1 MATCGEGTPQW
12 KTTIIVS
19 TSLQSHEIIRMLNAQ
34 QHRIRFSD
42 SVHPG
47 AFIFPLSGTAF
58 LMVDPQDLP
67 EPSEESG
74 VFERIKKFVQVH
86 RNCFLLLHSPFKGKK
101 ELETLTVIQNRFF
114 GSNLRIL
121 PVQNTDEIVKG
132 MLTIAKATSKP
143 HVDSIRDR
151 ISLARAHI
159 IESSPVWEM
168 LRDMLQNS
176 ADSHFKAQGIEG
188 QSQSSDR
195 FPTQEGTVCLEGL
208 TLMGES
214 VCGFSTSLLNSH
226 MGEKDVLIVDPCKSS
241 NLTI

>member
-86 RNCFLLLHSPFKGKK
+86 RNCFLLLRSPFKGKK

-168 LRDMLQNS
+168 LRDMLQNQ
-176 ADSHFKAQGIEG
+176 AGGGRWRPPE
-188 QSQSSDR
+188 
-195 FPTQEGTVCLEGL
+195 
-208 TLMGES
+208 
-214 VCGFSTSLLNSH
+214 
-226 MGEKDVLIVDPCKSS
+226 VLIVRGARAQAVGTAQRRLGGEICCVAQVSVAQ
-241 NLTI
+241 

>member
-176 ADSHFKAQGIEG
+176 AA
-188 QSQSSDR
+188 
-195 FPTQEGTVCLEGL
+195 
-208 TLMGES
+208 
-214 VCGFSTSLLNSH
+214 LNVNGRKKNTKPFR
-226 MGEKDVLIVDPCKSS
+226 GEKHQRPAPAS
-241 NLTI
+241 